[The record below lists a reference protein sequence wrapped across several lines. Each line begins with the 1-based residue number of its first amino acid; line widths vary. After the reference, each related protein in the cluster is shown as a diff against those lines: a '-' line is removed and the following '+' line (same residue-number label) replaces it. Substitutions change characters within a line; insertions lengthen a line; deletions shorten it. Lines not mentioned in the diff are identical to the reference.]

1 MYEVFRH
8 PNTNKTDD
16 PVQRVI
22 RYQERFAEGIGTKV
36 ARFKPLR
43 INPGKCRGSDRRID
57 FLAPYLILPRIKNPD
72 PPPNIHISTA
82 SRLLFSTRTPRPI
95 PLLSIFP

>member
-43 INPGKCRGSDRRID
+43 INPGECRGSDRRID
-57 FLAPYLILPRIKNPD
+57 FLAPDLIVPRLKNPE
-72 PPPNIHISTA
+72 PQPTIPCSTA
-82 SRLLFSTRTPRPI
+82 SRI
-95 PLLSIFP
+95 PLSTLTPPPTLRSC

>member
-8 PNTNKTDD
+8 PNTNKTDY

-57 FLAPYLILPRIKNPD
+57 FLAPDFILPPIKNPD
-72 PPPNIHISTA
+72 PQPSIQR
-82 SRLLFSTRTPRPI
+82 SRALGLQLSIRDAGALLLFRDC
-95 PLLSIFP
+95 